1 MTARP
6 PARVV
11 LRVLSPMLIAGGSA
25 GGSPADV
32 DVLTDEH
39 GLPYIPKSRLIS
51 RLRDAALIA
60 IGALK
65 DPALSVAAVDVLG
78 RPGAAGP
85 CDTPR
90 LLLPSDARLPAT
102 LRATVAASIEA
113 RTNDA
118 VRGRRY
124 QFGAVALIEAITNA
138 LTDVEFNTAITRG
151 GAPSP
156 GTLHST
162 RVVRPGVTF
171 IADLQWTTPPEPR
184 HVRVLA
190 LAVLGLR
197 QLGARESDGRGH
209 ICAHLEPDRASTIV
223 LAGLPP
229 SAVNPTGTIS

>member
-1 MTARP
+1 MTASP

-60 IGALK
+60 IGAIR
-65 DPALSVAAVDVLG
+65 DPELTVAAFDVLG
-78 RPGAAGP
+78 RTGASGP
-85 CDTPR
+85 SSRPR
-90 LLLPSDARLPAT
+90 ILLPSDARLPAT
-102 LRATVAASIEA
+102 LRATVAASIAA
-113 RTNDA
+113 RTDDS
-118 VRGRRY
+118 VKGRRY
-124 QFGAVALIEAITNA
+124 QFGAAALIEAITNA

-156 GTLHST
+156 GTLHT
-162 RVVRPGVTF
+162 ARVVRPGVSF

-209 ICAHLEPDRASTIV
+209 VAAHLDPDRAGTMS

-229 SAVNPTGTIS
+229 AGANPTGIAS